1 MSEAIPA
8 AVPELILP
16 REHIDPDAISVCT
29 RLQKAGYVA
38 YLVGGCVRDILV
50 GRVPKDFDI
59 GTDATPNQVRKLFR
73 NSRIIGRRFKLA
85 HVFFGPKIFEV
96 ATFRGGEQVHAND
109 EDAPES
115 VRNDAEDDPLIVRAN
130 NFGTP
135 EQDAYSRDFT
145 INALFYDPVAE
156 HVIDHVG
163 GMTDIEARMVRT
175 VGEPVRRF
183 REDPVRI
190 LRGVK
195 FAARM
200 GIDVETSTWDGMC
213 EVVDDIRRCSVPRVT
228 EELYRLGESRTV
240 EPAFRLL
247 HQCGALQVMLPTIS
261 AFIEEHGDEYFRVL
275 RMIDDL
281 GRAHGPLPRPFV
293 LALLYYPL
301 AWQFVQQSDLPPSP
315 RWGEAVEEWF
325 RPIGIGM
332 NIPVR
337 HRACLR
343 AMFTFL
349 GRFYRPQHPGKKR
362 RRKRGPGGRELA
374 SLPQALTL
382 LRLHHRI
389 HGDAEEAYEHW
400 RDVAIRNELP
410 WIPQDIKDTA
420 WGKENAKP
428 PRRRGRRRNHRTSD
442 ADSDQ

>member
-1 MSEAIPA
+1 MNALIPA
-8 AVPELILP
+8 AVPELRLP
-16 REHIDPDAISVCT
+16 REHIDPDAIAVCT

-50 GRVPKDFDI
+50 GRQPKDFDI
-59 GTDATPNQVRKLFR
+59 GTDATPAQVRKLFR

-115 VRNDAEDDPLIVRAN
+115 VRNDSEDDHLIVRAN

-163 GMTDIEARMVRT
+163 GMSDIEARLVRT

-183 REDPVRI
+183 QEDPVRI

-200 GIDVETSTWDGMC
+200 GIAVETDTWEGMC
-213 EVVDDIRRCSVPRVT
+213 AVVEDIRRCSVPRVT
-228 EELYRLGESRTV
+228 EELYRLGESKTV

-247 HQCGALQVMLPTIS
+247 HSCGALQVMLPKIA
-261 AFIEEHGDEYFRVL
+261 AFIEENGEDYYQVL

-293 LALLYYPL
+293 LSLLYYPL
-301 AWQFVQQSDLPPSP
+301 AWAHVQGLNLEPGP
-315 RWGEAVEEWF
+315 RWGEAIEDWF
-325 RPIGIGM
+325 RPIGVGM

-343 AMFTFL
+343 TMMTFM
-349 GRFYRPQHPGKKR
+349 GRFYQPEPTGKKR
-362 RRKRGPGGRELA
+362 RRRRGPGARELA

-382 LRLHHRI
+382 LRMHNRL
-389 HGDAEEAYEHW
+389 HGDAEEIYEHW
-400 RDVAIRNELP
+400 RDVAIRNDLT
-410 WIPQDIKDTA
+410 WIPMAMKDTA
-420 WGKENAKP
+420 WGKEHAKP
-428 PRRRGRRRNHRTSD
+428 PRRRGRRRNR
-442 ADSDQ
+442 Q